1 MDEKLLLIIQQ
12 FDEIEKAFL
21 DPSLSSDLEKMKE
34 LGKKRSKLED
44 VALMGKKYFSLKKE
58 AEETRLM
65 LSDPDMKEMAQEEL
79 ENLLDEI
86 TILEKNLKEEL
97 TPKDPND
104 PKNIILEVRTGAGG
118 EEAGIFAGELLR
130 MYLRFAEKCGFSVEL
145 VDMNENDNGGVSE
158 AVAEISGKNVY
169 KLFKFESGVHRVQ
182 RIPKTE
188 SQGRIHTST
197 ATVAV
202 IPVSEE
208 NAEIKIK
215 KEDVRVDT
223 YRSSGAG
230 GQHVNTTDSA
240 IRLTHLPTGLVV
252 TCQDGRSQHKNKE
265 KAFQVLLSRLEQ
277 LEEEKKILEG
287 SSARTSQIG
296 TGDRSEKIRTYN
308 FPQDRLTDHRIKQNF
323 SNLPS
328 IMEGEIDDIIE
339 ACGLEGEKENI

>member
-1 MDEKLLLIIQQ
+1 MDEKLLIIIQE

-21 DPSLSSDLEKMKE
+21 DPLLSSDLEKMKE

-44 VALMGKKYFSLKKE
+44 IALMGKKYFQCIDAIKE
-58 AEETRLM
+58 TKEM
-65 LSDPDMKEMAQEEL
+65 LSDPEMKEMAEIEL
-79 ENLLDEI
+79 ENLNEEKEK
-86 TILEKNLKEEL
+86 LEKKLKEEL

-130 MYLRFAEKCGFSVEL
+130 MYFRFAEKQGFSIEV
-145 VDMNENDNGGVSE
+145 VDINENDNGGISE
-158 AVAEISGKNVY
+158 GVAEISGKNVY
-169 KLFKFESGVHRVQ
+169 KIFKFEMGVHRVQ

-202 IPVSEE
+202 IPVSDE
-208 NAEIKIK
+208 NAEIKIR

-277 LEEEKKILEG
+277 LDQEKKIEEG
-287 SSARTSQIG
+287 SFARSSQIG

-328 IMEGEIDDIIE
+328 IMEGEIDNIIE
-339 ACGLEGEKENI
+339 ACALASELDPV

>member
-1 MDEKLLLIIQQ
+1 MDDKLLLIIKE

-21 DPSLSSDLEKMKE
+21 DPSVSSDLEKMKG
-34 LGKKRSKLED
+34 LGKKRAKLED
-44 VALMGKKYFSLKKE
+44 LAFLGKQYFSLKAQIVEAKE
-58 AEETRLM
+58 L
-65 LSDPDMKEMAQEEL
+65 LCDPEMKEMAQLEMDALTQEL
-79 ENLLDEI
+79 E
-86 TILEKNLKEEL
+86 TLEEKLKEEL

-104 PKNIILEVRTGAGG
+104 PKNIILEVRSGAGG

-130 MYLRFAEKCGFSVEL
+130 MYLRFAEKKGFSVEL
-145 VDMNENDNGGVSE
+145 VDTNENDSGGVSE

-252 TCQDGRSQHKNKE
+252 TCQDGRSQHQNKE

-277 LEEEKKILEG
+277 MEQEKKILEG
-287 SSARTSQIG
+287 STTRSSQIG

-328 IMEGEIDDIIE
+328 IMEGGIDDIIE
-339 ACGLEGEKENI
+339 ACGLESEKEQV